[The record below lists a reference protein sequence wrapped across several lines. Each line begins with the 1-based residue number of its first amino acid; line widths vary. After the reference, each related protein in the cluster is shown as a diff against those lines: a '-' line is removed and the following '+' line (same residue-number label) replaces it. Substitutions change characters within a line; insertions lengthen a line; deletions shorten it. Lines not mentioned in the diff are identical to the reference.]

1 MTPTSKAKIILSE
14 AFNYSE
20 HLLIL
25 YSGGKDSLVLCDL
38 AHKMG
43 FKITL
48 LLFYLAPDLNIDN
61 KKIEYALNKWHIHKV
76 LKYPSSLRLNYLKEG
91 LFCLPDKTIKKKY
104 KFGDLIDLAK
114 KREQIDCFSCIGF
127 KKSDSFHRHIML
139 KTYELEGI
147 HRNSKRIY
155 PLTDFRKDDILS
167 YCTLNNIVIP
177 SLQAINGRK
186 STGVTFHPTNLL
198 YLKKYYPSDFDKL
211 KKDFPLIEASLHGTI
226 EI

>member
-1 MTPTSKAKIILSE
+1 
-14 AFNYSE
+14 
-20 HLLIL
+20 
-25 YSGGKDSLVLCDL
+25 
-38 AHKMG
+38 
-43 FKITL
+43 
-48 LLFYLAPDLNIDN
+48 
-61 KKIEYALNKWHIHKV
+61 
-76 LKYPSSLRLNYLKEG
+76 
-91 LFCLPDKTIKKKY
+91 
-104 KFGDLIDLAK
+104 
-114 KREQIDCFSCIGF
+114 
-127 KKSDSFHRHIML
+127 ML